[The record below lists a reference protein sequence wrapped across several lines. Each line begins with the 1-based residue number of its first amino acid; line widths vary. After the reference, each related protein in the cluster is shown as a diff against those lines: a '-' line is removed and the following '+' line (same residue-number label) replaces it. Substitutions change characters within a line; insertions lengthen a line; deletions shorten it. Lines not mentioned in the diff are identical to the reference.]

1 MQNAT
6 SARRLMYQCDASVL
20 GDENTVCI
28 LNVLTAVL
36 TSVPAQSLFCTVDCS
51 DFFISLGLD

>member
-1 MQNAT
+1 MQIAT

-51 DFFISLGLD
+51 DFFY